1 MSLYAHP
8 ALTLTALMLGFAA
21 GARAQADPDR
31 QVAGGGTMPAGWHA
45 RTDRAAPL
53 SDVKFEIMDPGQ
65 HVTLGPAAIFWRD
78 ADTASG
84 SYGVEATFWQFAAPR
99 HREGFGLFIG
109 GSSLTGANQRYTYF
123 IVAGTGEFL
132 VKRRIGDST
141 TVISGAWS
149 PNAAVVKQDSA
160 GKAKNTLTIRVANGK
175 ASFLVNG
182 TEVYSTDA
190 GLVDMSGVVG
200 YRVNHNLNVHLGPL
214 VITKQ

>member
-1 MSLYAHP
+1 MSAVLRPTA
-8 ALTLTALMLGFAA
+8 TLSVLLLCAVA

-31 QVAGGGTMPAGWHA
+31 AVAGGGAMPAGWNA
-45 RTDRAAPL
+45 RTDGNAPFTN
-53 SDVKFEIMDPGQ
+53 VKFEIMNPGQ

-84 SYGVEATFWQFAAPR
+84 SYAVEATFWQFAAPR

-109 GSSLTGANQRYTYF
+109 GSNLTGASQRYTYF

-141 TVISGAWS
+141 AAVSSGWS
-149 PNAAVVKQDSA
+149 ANAAVAKQDSA

-182 TEVYSTDA
+182 TEVYTTDA
-190 GLVDMSGVVG
+190 ANVDVSGVVG
-200 YRVNHNLNVHLGPL
+200 YRVNHNLNVHLGP
-214 VITKQ
+214 IATTK

>member
-1 MSLYAHP
+1 MSAVLRPTA
-8 ALTLTALMLGFAA
+8 TLSVLLLCAVA

-31 QVAGGGTMPAGWHA
+31 AVAGGGAMPAGWNA
-45 RTDRAAPL
+45 RTDGNAPFTN
-53 SDVKFEIMDPGQ
+53 VKFEIMNPGQ

-84 SYGVEATFWQFAAPR
+84 SYAVEATFWQFAAPR

-109 GSSLTGANQRYTYF
+109 GSNLTGASQRYTYF

-141 TVISGAWS
+141 AAVSGGWS
-149 PNAAVVKQDSA
+149 ANAAVAKQDSA

-182 TEVYSTDA
+182 TEVYTTDA
-190 GLVDMSGVVG
+190 ANVDVSGVVG
-200 YRVNHNLNVHLGPL
+200 YRVNHNLNVHLGP
-214 VITKQ
+214 IATTK